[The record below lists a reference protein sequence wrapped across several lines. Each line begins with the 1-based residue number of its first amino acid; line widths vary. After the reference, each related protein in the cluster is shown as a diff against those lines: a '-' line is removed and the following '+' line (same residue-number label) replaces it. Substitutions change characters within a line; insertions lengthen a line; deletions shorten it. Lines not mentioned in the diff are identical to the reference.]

1 MVNSNNS
8 NNFQTVKDK
17 IPWTS
22 KEDEI
27 LITQATWRRLVQ
39 TALTTRT
46 LTNLLQ
52 SQARYRIKTVTGINF
67 PVVISI
73 IKTEMSPSQ
82 ISLCNMA
89 KITQRENKMVQIIGK
104 FSETQICTKTFII
117 CLTYIKAEIIKF
129 HHKLNCLS
137 KSLMKSEML
146 VTIKLNEDWG
156 KGYLL
161 IVGLQNLIQWI
172 TCNLKMY
179 PLWQQGWM
187 NSTQKRFKCWSQHI
201 RTNLITA

>member
-46 LTNLLQ
+46 LINLLK
-52 SQARYRIKTVTGINF
+52 SQAPYRIKTVTGTNF
-67 PVVISI
+67 PVAISI
-73 IKTEMSPSQ
+73 IKTEMSTSPVR
-82 ISLCNMA
+82 LCNMV
-89 KITQRENKMVQIIGK
+89 KITQRENKMVEIIGK
-104 FSETQICTKTFII
+104 FLETQICTKTFII

-129 HHKLNCLS
+129 HPKLNCLS
-137 KSLMKSEML
+137 KSLMKSEIL
-146 VTIKLNEDWG
+146 VITKLNEEWG
-156 KGYLL
+156 KDYLQ
-161 IVGLQNLIQWI
+161 IVVLQNLIQWI
-172 TCNLKMY
+172 IYNLRMY
-179 PLWQQGWM
+179 PHWPQGWM
-187 NSTQKRFKCWSQHI
+187 SSTQKKFKCWFQHT